1 VIGLYKTVYECEVI
15 TPMFLRGGDNK
26 TCDIRPPAIKGAMR
40 FWFRAFSWKIQEKMI
55 REIEEILFGG
65 TNGEGRQAGQ
75 KSPFGIHVDIPGK
88 IETISVSPT
97 PYKGSRGITDA
108 IKPGVIFTVELY
120 VLNNKTIWIENKK
133 LPGIQLLKMI
143 DTYFERMALF
153 GGLGMRSRRGFG
165 AFKIT
170 KKNGAAFSMNQ
181 ILQTIEK
188 PKDDFKFKFQT
199 AYKCHRIGKK
209 KFDDALKLVWFVGEK
224 SHEIRQEYGR
234 ACDRSLGSAL
244 GMRLASP
251 IIVSAIPGEGEKE
264 LKLIMTSVYS
274 KEASAD
280 IQKKFMDMLDGKRY

>member
-1 VIGLYKTVYECEVI
+1 
-15 TPMFLRGGDNK
+15 
-26 TCDIRPPAIKGAMR
+26 
-40 FWFRAFSWKIQEKMI
+40 
-55 REIEEILFGG
+55 
-65 TNGEGRQAGQ
+65 
-75 KSPFGIHVDIPGK
+75 
-88 IETISVSPT
+88 
-97 PYKGSRGITDA
+97 
-108 IKPGVIFTVELY
+108 
-120 VLNNKTIWIENKK
+120 
-133 LPGIQLLKMI
+133 
-143 DTYFERMALF
+143 
-153 GGLGMRSRRGFG
+153 
-165 AFKIT
+165 
-170 KKNGAAFSMNQ
+170 MNQ

-280 IQKKFMDMLDGKRY
+280 IQKKIHGYAGWGEKLTMEIKRYLFLFTVGPVHSFIEQARKLRDLYAGSRIFIDLTESGIKTVLSYGNARIIFPYFKVDDKEVNFPNRFVAEIETEDIQAIGRAAEETVRERFIHMLP